1 MLGDHKREAVQRDFL
16 KYIAK
21 QILKILIKEKS
32 PFLDKLLVR
41 AKDRKYQIWERKS
54 LSIPLSAAK

>member
-41 AKDRKYQIWERKS
+41 AKDQENIGFGNVTR
-54 LSIPLSAAK
+54 